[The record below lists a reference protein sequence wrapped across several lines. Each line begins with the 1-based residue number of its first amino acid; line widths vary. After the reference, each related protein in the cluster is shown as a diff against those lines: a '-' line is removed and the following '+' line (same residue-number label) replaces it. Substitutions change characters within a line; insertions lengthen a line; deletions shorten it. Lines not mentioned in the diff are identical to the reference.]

1 MAKQAKP
8 TLPSGLDRGDLTYAF
23 TSSPTTAHLA
33 SELTSR
39 DGIRPIAYKWAD
51 QSQEVQDLITK
62 VWKLEELS
70 SDDLD
75 KLPYEEYSRY
85 LFDPRRRFD
94 KPEALDGIRVLE
106 VCRPDWS
113 VFGLQFCGSLLAEH
127 GAEVIKIE
135 DPAKGDAMR
144 WAGPP
149 PDQGGAMKAEGEN
162 WPPHGTSLAG
172 FCENRNKYSVT
183 LDITSPQGREMFK
196 DLARNVDVVI
206 ENYDPGFLDSLGIGY
221 RQLSKINPKLIYA
234 ASNGPGQWGRD
245 DLPRASYDILAQAMG
260 GSVYIT
266 GHPDGEQL
274 KVPIWVAD
282 YFGGATATLGILI
295 SLLFREKSGE
305 GQMVENS
312 QLEAITR
319 FLGPGITWYG
329 KTGNIQER
337 YGNRHLWVCPD
348 GIVKAS
354 DGYVAIG
361 ADDNACVSLWQ
372 CIGSKADGLAD
383 KYPTNV
389 DRVSESAQD
398 EIYGVIEEW
407 AAGKTV
413 AEIESLAKRHGF
425 GACPVKN
432 SEDACSQIHYEE
444 RGEIQQ
450 INDPWY
456 GSLKTQGPVPLYS
469 GTPGYIE
476 VAGKPIGWDTED
488 VLRRFCG
495 FTSERIKE
503 LEELH
508 VIGKVAGAENLRDW
522 W

>member
-1 MAKQAKP
+1 MILGPFQCAM
-8 TLPSGLDRGDLTYAF
+8 LG
-23 TSSPTTAHLA
+23 
-33 SELTSR
+33 EL
-39 DGIRPIAYKWAD
+39 GMEII
-51 QSQEVQDLITK
+51 
-62 VWKLEELS
+62 KLEF
-70 SDDLD
+70 
-75 KLPYEEYSRY
+75 PGR
-85 LFDPRRRFD
+85 
-94 KPEALDGIRVLE
+94 
-106 VCRPDWS
+106 
-113 VFGLQFCGSLLAEH
+113 
-127 GAEVIKIE
+127 
-135 DPAKGDAMR
+135 GDAMR
-144 WAGPP
+144 YSGPP
-149 PDQGGAMKAEGEN
+149 EDQGGFLRWTEEGSGTKAEGI
-162 WPPHGTSLAG
+162 LAEG
-172 FCENRNKYSVT
+172 VTEEVLPSTGSGLGWLDCARNKIHVS
-183 LDITSPQGREMFK
+183 LDVHPGPGADI
-196 DLARNVDVVI
+196 LRNLVKKSDVLV
-206 ENYDPGFLDSLGIGY
+206 ENVRGGTMDAWGIGY

-260 GSVYIT
+260 GSVYVT

-282 YFGGATATLGILI
+282 YFGGATATLGILV
-295 SLLFREKSGE
+295 SLLYREKSGE
-305 GQMVENS
+305 GQMIENS

-337 YGNRHLWVCPD
+337 YGNRHRWVCPD
-348 GIVKAS
+348 GIVKTS
-354 DGYVAIG
+354 DGFVAIG
-361 ADDNACVSLWQ
+361 ADDDACKALWQ
-372 CIGSKADGLAD
+372 CIGSKADGLAA
-383 KYPTNV
+383 KYPYNT
-389 DRVSESAQD
+389 DRVNESAQD
-398 EIYGVIEEW
+398 EIYGIIEEW

-413 AEIESLAKRHGF
+413 AKIESLAKQHGF

-432 SEDACSQIHYEE
+432 SEDACSQPHYEE

-495 FTSERIKE
+495 LTSEQIKD
-503 LEELH
+503 LEAIH